1 MEINPYEV
9 LEVEKDA
16 TPLAIKKAYKRL
28 SLKFHPD
35 KIQQQNLDHD
45 NTFFPKI
52 QFAYSILSDPAKRNR
67 YDTTGSLGLSG
78 EDPDDV
84 FDWKDYFD
92 SMTEKI
98 TIDMIEEDRAKYQGS
113 EEERE
118 DILHNF
124 VYYEGDFLRLFE
136 VIPHLEFDEA
146 QESRVFDLLEDA
158 IVKGELS
165 MDHSMEKTWDKY
177 KKSRKTKVKAMLKK
191 LAREAKQAEKMAKK
205 ITKKPIKTEG
215 DLAALIQKKNAGS
228 LDNLISSLES
238 KYGKSKGK
246 KREAPVID
254 DEEFERIQRS
264 MKKKK

>member
-1 MEINPYEV
+1 MEIDPYEV

-98 TIDMIEEDRAKYQGS
+98 TIDMIEEDRAKYQG
-113 EEERE
+113 
-118 DILHNF
+118 
-124 VYYEGDFLRLFE
+124 FLRLFE

-158 IVKGELS
+158 IVKGELN

-205 ITKKPIKTEG
+205 ITKKPIKSEG

-228 LDNLISSLES
+228 LDHLISSLES

-264 MKKKK
+264 LKKKK